1 MKNQENFIVR
11 KSSGKEEYFS
21 FEKLE
26 RSLIQAKATEYEAK
40 DIINQL
46 KQEINSDISSDK
58 LYSMAFRK
66 LKKHA
71 PHKAA
76 RYHLKKGIMELG
88 PSGFP
93 FEQFI
98 CALFREKGFIVQ
110 TDVHIVGKCVN
121 HEVDILASKE
131 NHINLMECKY
141 KNMAGLSVDV
151 KVPLYINS
159 RFQDIQDTN
168 FILPEQTFQGWIVT
182 NVRFTS
188 DAIQYSNCRGIK
200 LISWDYPNDYS
211 LKSLIDETKL
221 YPLTCLTLLTSGEK
235 KILLDKGLLLVR
247 DLCSEISILEKIG
260 ITSRRIKRI
269 ATECSL
275 LCS

>member
-1 MKNQENFIVR
+1 MSNQENFIVR

-21 FEKLE
+21 FEKLK
-26 RSLIQAKATEYEAK
+26 RSLLQAKASEAEAE
-40 DIINQL
+40 DIVKQL
-46 KQEINSDISSDK
+46 RQEIKSNISSDK
-58 LYSMAFRK
+58 IYSMAFRK
-66 LKKHA
+66 LKNHA

-93 FEQFI
+93 FEKFI
-98 CALFREKGFIVQ
+98 SALFAEKDYAVK
-110 TDVHIVGKCVN
+110 TDIHIKGKCVN
-121 HEVDILASKE
+121 HEVDILAMKG
-131 NHINLMECKY
+131 NQINLMECKY

-159 RFQDIQDTN
+159 RFQDIQETDYIKADQN
-168 FILPEQTFQGWIVT
+168 FHGWIIT
-182 NVRFTS
+182 NVRFTE
-188 DAIQYSNCRGIK
+188 DAIQYSNCIGIK
-200 LISWDYPNDYS
+200 LLSWDYPKSHS

-221 YPLTCLTLLTSGEK
+221 YPLTCLTLLSSSEK
-235 KILLDKGLLLVR
+235 KILLEKGLLLVR
-247 DLCSEISILEKIG
+247 DLCSEMGILEKIG
-260 ITSRRIKRI
+260 ITPRRAKRI